1 MACRWVFLVVALCV
15 TLTEAARPSDQKSV
29 SLTRDGHFQLAA
41 DASEMLASQPAPAQK
56 EQRLIQ
62 ALLPLHLL
70 EPEPRSLPGLQVSH
84 PSVVAVHE
92 GSWFRNPS
100 QKAWAPAAASAFKN
114 RTDNWMTLSKAA
126 AGSLLAKRDLMSK
139 RSQNAL
145 GTPAPTVPPTRYTK
159 KPESWPLRTWSF
171 FSKAAEKLKPL
182 TDRSGVGNI
191 VATGFA
197 VFLGPESCILK
208 ILYVFFSMAGEDDY
222 PYIPRG
228 CGDMFDFAMD
238 ANGIRVPWMLIV
250 GALFIVTSN
259 SAANTVH

>member
-1 MACRWVFLVVALCV
+1 MASRWVFVSVALCV
-15 TLTEAARPSDQKSV
+15 TLTQAARPSDQKAGKNSI

-41 DASEMLASQPAPAQK
+41 DEAEVLPSQPVQK

-62 ALLPLHLL
+62 ALLPP
-70 EPEPRSLPGLQVSH
+70 EPEPRSLPGLQISH

-100 QKAWAPAAASAFKN
+100 QKAWAPAAATAFKN
-114 RTDNWMTLSKAA
+114 RTDNWMTLSQAA
-126 AGSLLAKRDLMSK
+126 AGSLIAKRDLISK
-139 RSQNAL
+139 RSQNAD

-159 KPESWPLRTWSF
+159 KPEGWPMRTWSF

-191 VATGFA
+191 VATGA
-197 VFLGPESCILK
+197 AMFLGPESCILK
-208 ILYVFFSMAGEDDY
+208 ILYVFFSMPGEDDY

-250 GALFIVTSN
+250 GVLFIVTSN